1 VFLGFLP
8 VFGGVFMCG
17 CLTRWG
23 SGELFFGYYVKGF
36 SEGLYRRIF
45 SNPNA
50 LFFTSPLLYS

>member
-1 VFLGFLP
+1 MFFGFLP

-17 CLTRWG
+17 CLIRWG
-23 SGELFFGYYVKGF
+23 SGELFFGYYVKGV

-50 LFFTSPLLYS
+50 LFFT